1 MAITS
6 FIPKVWSARL
16 LDNLQKAL
24 VFGSLCN
31 RNWEGDIA
39 QWGDTVHINSLSDI
53 TVKPY
58 TPSTDIDDPE
68 QLSGADTTLTIDH
81 GAYYNFYLNDVD
93 AAQAQADLMDA
104 AMRNAAHRLA
114 VDTEQYILGVI
125 RAGAG
130 KKVSGPMPTGGVY
143 ELIVGIKT
151 ALDQKNV
158 PRMDRKLVVPA
169 SVEGQLLLDNRFI
182 TGSGAFREAALTE
195 GSIARAAGFDIYIS
209 NDLTDEIVA
218 MTPDGVTF
226 ANQISQ
232 IEAYRREKGFADG
245 VKGLSLC
252 GAKVVQ
258 HDCVYINTITK

>member
-1 MAITS
+1 
-6 FIPKVWSARL
+6 
-16 LDNLQKAL
+16 
-24 VFGSLCN
+24 
-31 RNWEGDIA
+31 
-39 QWGDTVHINSLSDI
+39 
-53 TVKPY
+53 
-58 TPSTDIDDPE
+58 
-68 QLSGADTTLTIDH
+68 
-81 GAYYNFYLNDVD
+81 
-93 AAQAQADLMDA
+93 
-104 AMRNAAHRLA
+104 MRNAAHRLA

-125 RAGAG
+125 REGAG
-130 KKVSGPMPTGGVY
+130 KKVSGPVPAGGVY

-258 HDCVYINTITK
+258 PDCVYIHTITK